1 MKKLAFL
8 LLLAFPL
15 VAQRSPREGAIVIAA
30 DAPVY
35 AKSKGDEVDF
45 RLKRGDAVAGYME
58 QKLHIAWQLDE
69 VDGRVHVFYF
79 KKDDKKGGFVDHKGW
94 MDPKDLSRFT
104 YEDFCGKDGA
114 PYSVKGLGSI
124 QWNPCFT
131 KARDDK
137 LDKLRA
143 TFGPWA
149 AGPSPAPTSA
159 PATAPTPVAADPATK

>member
-1 MKKLAFL
+1 MKKLALL
-8 LLLAFPL
+8 LLLASPL
-15 VAQRSPREGAIVIAA
+15 LAQRSPREGAIVITD

-35 AKSKGDEVDF
+35 ADSKGEKVEWK
-45 RLKRGDAVAGYME
+45 LKRGDAVAGYMS
-58 QKLHIAWQLDE
+58 QTLHIAWQLDE

-79 KKDDKKGGFVDHKGW
+79 KTDDKKGGFVDHKGW
-94 MDPKDLSRFT
+94 MDPKDLSRFS

-124 QWNPCFT
+124 QWNPCFE

-149 AGPSPAPTSA
+149 AGPSPAPTSV
-159 PATAPTPVAADPATK
+159 PTTAPIPVPAEPATK